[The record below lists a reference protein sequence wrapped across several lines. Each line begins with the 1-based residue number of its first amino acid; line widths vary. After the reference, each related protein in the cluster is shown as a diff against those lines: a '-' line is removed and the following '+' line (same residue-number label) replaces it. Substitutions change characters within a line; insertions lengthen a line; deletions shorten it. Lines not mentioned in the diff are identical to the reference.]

1 MISNEGIAKHNDG
14 VGEPSSVYCPQA
26 KVQGHRSPPPSAR
39 ITSPA
44 LLLITFHLELSA
56 SAMQNLSI
64 KVGRNPLA
72 LIQWFFPSQTLFFT
86 TFFFLFLTQ
95 LTPIPS

>member
-1 MISNEGIAKHNDG
+1 MISNEGIAKQNDG
-14 VGEPSSVYCPQA
+14 VGEPSLSTVLKLKSKATEAHLRLP
-26 KVQGHRSPPPSAR
+26 VF
-39 ITSPA
+39 TSPA

-72 LIQWFFPSQTLFFT
+72 LIQWFFQSQTLFFT
-86 TFFFLFLTQ
+86 TFFWYFS
-95 LTPIPS
+95 PS